1 MKIVFVGLIIAIVI
15 VAFKTLGSVMAKITP
30 RLGSNVVGQFK
41 NITGNIGWLLAI
53 GGQAFCLILIW
64 QCFPE
69 FFGHWLKTNGFW
81 FIQLGFVV
89 SVILLKYAKPQ
100 IVGVIALLLTLI
112 CLVVSVVSAGKE
124 MVAPEIAG
132 VSITKSV
139 TEKKWRYGCLKS
151 DKVKGLDP
159 TQRNNLFGAKIT
171 YYGGSFHN
179 KARIDFE
186 VYLPQSQ
193 VTVYYHSD
201 GTFEQLSPPF
211 QKGNWWLSPVPSTDT
226 NPIFFQGF
234 ERYPNGEEVSI
245 WLRAI
250 D

>member
-1 MKIVFVGLIIAIVI
+1 MRIEWVILIIAII
-15 VAFKTLGSVMAKITP
+15 VGLAWKSGIKLPKPGGNAI
-30 RLGSNVVGQFK
+30 GQWFK
-41 NITGNIGWLLAI
+41 NITGNLSWLFAI
-53 GGQAFCLILIW
+53 GGQAFCLILVW

-69 FFGHWLKTNGFW
+69 FFGHWLKMSGFW

-112 CLVVSVVSAGKE
+112 CLVVSVVSASKE
-124 MVAPEIAG
+124 MVAPKIAG

-159 TQRNNLFGAKIT
+159 TQRNNLFRAKIT
-171 YYGGSFHN
+171 YYGGSFHE